1 MPSHAMTL
9 LRPIEVG
16 AKLVRELA
24 TDGDL
29 PKQISDLPGM
39 EIRQKVQRLTLL
51 LLLPIDLLIFFLNQ
65 QRLKCLPSSPL
76 CSE

>member
-39 EIRQKVQRLTLL
+39 EIRQRSR
-51 LLLPIDLLIFFLNQ
+51 DLHSCYFFL
-65 QRLKCLPSSPL
+65 
-76 CSE
+76 